1 MSTALHKLNYR
12 ELKGENHSPELWAT
26 RLKNEI
32 MYNDYLIKSEENFVR
47 YFGLCKYLMI
57 VLSNFSIKFG
67 SEDTNIVSPYFVV
80 QNCNI

>member
-32 MYNDYLIKSEENFVR
+32 MYNNYLIESEENFVR
-47 YFGLCKYLMI
+47 YFGLCKYLLVM
-57 VLSNFSIKFG
+57 LSTFSIKFG
-67 SEDTNIVSPYFVV
+67 IEDTNMASLYFCGV
-80 QNCNI
+80 NM